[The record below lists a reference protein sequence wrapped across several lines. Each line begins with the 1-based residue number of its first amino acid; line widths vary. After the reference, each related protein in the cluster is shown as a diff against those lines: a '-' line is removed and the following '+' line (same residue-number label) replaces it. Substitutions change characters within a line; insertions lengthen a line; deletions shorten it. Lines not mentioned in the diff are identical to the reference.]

1 MFKDAKHPCHDVG
14 CNATALKKA
23 SRRLTQLYDTA
34 LEQCGLRSTQLAIL
48 VDLNNRTEEA
58 PTLAELAEAL
68 VIERSALGHTLR
80 PLEREGWVVLQPGKD
95 RRQRRVV
102 ITPKGKTK
110 CKEGL
115 RLWAIAQDRF
125 EDVYGRSEA
134 AALRR
139 MLLGIA
145 HHERLTAL
153 KD

>member
-1 MFKDAKHPCHDVG
+1 MLKDAKHPCHEVV

-48 VDLNNRTEEA
+48 VELNSRAERP

-80 PLEREGWVVLQPGKD
+80 PLEREGWVSLQPGQD
-95 RRQRRVV
+95 RRQRQVV
-102 ITPKGKTK
+102 ITSKGKAK
-110 CKEGL
+110 AKEGL
-115 RLWAIAQDRF
+115 RLWSIAQDRF

-134 AALRR
+134 AGLRR
-139 MLLGIA
+139 ALLGIA
-145 HHERLTAL
+145 YQERLTKL

>member
-23 SRRLTQLYDTA
+23 TRRLTQLYDTA

-139 MLLGIA
+139 TLSGIA

>member
-1 MFKDAKHPCHDVG
+1 MLKDAKHPCHDAG
-14 CNATALKKA
+14 CNATALRKA
-23 SRRLTQLYDTA
+23 SRRLSQLYDSA

-48 VDLNNRTEEA
+48 VDLNNRTEEP

-80 PLEREGWVVLQPGKD
+80 PLEREGWVVLQQGKD
-95 RRQRRVV
+95 RRQRHVI

-115 RLWAIAQDRF
+115 RLWATAQDRF
-125 EDVYGRSEA
+125 EEIYGRSEA

-139 MLLGIA
+139 TLLGIA
-145 HHERLTAL
+145 HHERLTTL
-153 KD
+153 KG

>member
-1 MFKDAKHPCHDVG
+1 MLKDAKHPCHDAG
-14 CNATALKKA
+14 CNATALRKA
-23 SRRLTQLYDTA
+23 SRRLSQLYDSA

-48 VDLNNRTEEA
+48 VDLNNRTEEP

-80 PLEREGWVVLQPGKD
+80 PLEREGWVVLQQGKD
-95 RRQRRVV
+95 RRQRHVV

-115 RLWAIAQDRF
+115 RLWATAQDRF
-125 EDVYGRSEA
+125 EEIYGRSEA

-139 MLLGIA
+139 TLLGIA
-145 HHERLTAL
+145 HHERLTTL
-153 KD
+153 KG

>member
-1 MFKDAKHPCHDVG
+1 MFKDAKHPCHDAG
-14 CNATALKKA
+14 CNATALRKA
-23 SRRLTQLYDTA
+23 SRRLSQLYDSA

-48 VDLNNRTEEA
+48 VDLNNRTEEP

-80 PLEREGWVVLQPGKD
+80 PLEREGWIVLQPGKD
-95 RRQRRVV
+95 RRQRHVV
-102 ITPKGKTK
+102 ITSRGKAK

-125 EDVYGRSEA
+125 EEIYGRSEA

-139 MLLGIA
+139 TLLHIA